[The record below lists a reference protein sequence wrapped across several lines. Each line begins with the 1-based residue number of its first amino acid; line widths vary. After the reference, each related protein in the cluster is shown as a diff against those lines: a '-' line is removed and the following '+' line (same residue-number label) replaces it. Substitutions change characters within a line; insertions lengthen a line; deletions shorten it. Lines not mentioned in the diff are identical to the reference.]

1 MRASAVFLL
10 GGDPMPGRQRM
21 NAMLDCGGH
30 AFDLSRPRIMG
41 ILNVTPNSFSDGGR
55 FFDPQRALDHARRMM
70 ADGADLVDIGG
81 ESTRPG
87 ADPVAERDELARV
100 IPLVDIL
107 AAEGI
112 PVSVDTRK
120 PAVMRAALA
129 AGAVMI
135 NDVCALTAPGAVEA
149 VAQHTAAVCLMH
161 MRGEPQTMQH
171 APAYRDVVGEVHG
184 FLLARAAA
192 CEAAGIAKNR
202 IVLDPGFGFGKT
214 LTHNLLLL
222 RALPLLAA
230 TGYAVLAGLSRKASL
245 GKITGRDV
253 DQRVPASIAAALAAV
268 ARGATLLR
276 VHDVPETAD
285 ALKVWLAVG
294 APE

>member
-1 MRASAVFLL
+1 
-10 GGDPMPGRQRM
+10 
-21 NAMLDCGGH
+21 MLRCGGY
-30 AFDLSRPRIMG
+30 AFDLARPRIMG
-41 ILNVTPNSFSDGGR
+41 ILNVTPNSFSDGGL
-55 FFDPQRALDHARRMM
+55 FFDPQRALDRARQMM

-120 PAVMRAALA
+120 PGVMEAALA
-129 AGAVMI
+129 AGAAMI

-149 VAQHTAAVCLMH
+149 VARSDAAVCLMH
-161 MRGEPQTMQH
+161 MRGEPQTMQQ
-171 APAYRDVVGEVHG
+171 APAYGDVVGEVHG

-192 CEAAGIAKNR
+192 CEAAGIARNR

-222 RALPLLAA
+222 RAMPRLAA

-253 DQRVPASIAAALAAV
+253 GERVPASIAAALAAV